1 MIKIHSKSIHF
12 YWEENEILGKKWV
25 PLQPTSIKPRWWN
38 HPQPTQAAKNGA
50 ICRAETLR
58 RQGWEWIKGMV
69 ERLGVFFRDFIVI
82 IEVLSLRSTWE
93 VKCLVSKQL
102 FVLVGFYFVC

>member
-1 MIKIHSKSIHF
+1 
-12 YWEENEILGKKWV
+12 
-25 PLQPTSIKPRWWN
+25 
-38 HPQPTQAAKNGA
+38 
-50 ICRAETLR
+50 
-58 RQGWEWIKGMV
+58 MV